1 MSTLKDINLTL
12 LGRAPLDI
20 EKLKLARSC
29 DYAQQWSVGK
39 VRRKDTLTKGISS
52 QFTAQFQGG
61 NHVLRLWAPCLNN
74 IAVVWVHE
82 KDMPR
87 ITVHYE

>member
-1 MSTLKDINLTL
+1 MSILKDINLTL
-12 LGRAPLDI
+12 LGRGPLDI
-20 EKLKLARSC
+20 EKLKLARS
-29 DYAQQWSVGK
+29 WPVGK
-39 VRRKDTLTKGISS
+39 VQRKDTLTKGISS